1 MHIGKKIRT
10 IHTNEWSIR
19 VSKVS
24 ICLRV
29 IADFCVKNNRLDAT
43 DCHKMLLLRRIWL
56 QMNLYCAD
64 SGSKWISTAQN
75 LAPNESLLRRIWL
88 QMNLYCA
95 DSGSKWISTAH
106 NLAPNES
113 LLRRIWLQINLYCAD
128 SGSKW
133 ISTASTAQT
142 LAPNESL
149 LCRLWLQMNL
159 YCADSGSKLIFT
171 AQTLAPNE
179 SLLRR
184 LWLQTNLYC
193 ADSGYKRI
201 STVQTSFTQD
211 GSGRTE
217 MYSLHFSI
225 VEGSGDASSIFF
237 YCLCYMQTL
246 SWHSVPKKLTKIKQK

>member
-1 MHIGKKIRT
+1 MHIGKKIWT

-43 DCHKMLLLRRIWL
+43 DCHKMPLLRRIWL

-64 SGSKWISTAQN
+64 SGSKWISTAQ
-75 LAPNESLLRRIWL
+75 
-88 QMNLYCA
+88 
-95 DSGSKWISTAH
+95 
-106 NLAPNES
+106 
-113 LLRRIWLQINLYCAD
+113 
-128 SGSKW
+128 
-133 ISTASTAQT
+133 T

-149 LCRLWLQMNL
+149 LPLLRRLWLQMNL
-159 YCADSGSKLIFT
+159 YCADSGSKLIST

-193 ADSGYKRI
+193 ADSGSKRI
-201 STVQTSFTQD
+201 FTVQTLATNESLLCRRHLLKMAVAVLRCIRFTF
-211 GSGRTE
+211 
-217 MYSLHFSI
+217 L
-225 VEGSGDASSIFF
+225 
-237 YCLCYMQTL
+237 
-246 SWHSVPKKLTKIKQK
+246 